1 MRTWH
6 MKRNCSF
13 SPRQVGYF
21 YLSMFLFSSLIATY
35 FLLHGVWMILIF
47 TVIELTVLGI
57 ALIIYARHA
66 LDYESIAIDGTSLRV
81 EKNIGGKLERH
92 EFNTRW
98 MTLKQEEDGKR
109 LIRVEERDKEL
120 AIGLFVPL
128 DARPQF
134 YKDLRQ
140 QIRSES

>member
-6 MKRNCSF
+6 MQRNCSF
-13 SPRQVGYF
+13 TPRQVGYF

-81 EKNIGGKLERH
+81 EKNIGGKLEHH
-92 EFNTRW
+92 EFNTCW

-109 LIRVEERDKEL
+109 LIRVEERDREL
-120 AIGLFVPL
+120 PIGLFVPL

-134 YKDLRQ
+134 YKDLQQ
-140 QIRSES
+140 QIRSEA

>member
-1 MRTWH
+1 

-13 SPRQVGYF
+13 TPRQVGYF

-35 FLLHGVWMILIF
+35 FLFQGVWMILIF
-47 TVIELTVLGI
+47 TVLELTALGI

-66 LDYESIAIDGTSLRV
+66 LDYESIAIDGTAFKITKS
-81 EKNIGGKLERH
+81 IGGKLELH

-98 MTLKQEEDGKR
+98 LTLKQEDAGKR
-109 LIRVEERDKEL
+109 LIWVEQGNKDL
-120 AIGLFVPL
+120 PIGIFVPL

-134 YKDLRQ
+134 YKDLRT
-140 QIRSES
+140 QIRFES

>member
-47 TVIELTVLGI
+47 TVIELTILGI

-120 AIGLFVPL
+120 PIGLFVPL

>member
-1 MRTWH
+1 

-120 AIGLFVPL
+120 PIGLFVPL

>member
-21 YLSMFLFSSLIATY
+21 YLSMFLFSSLIAAY

-81 EKNIGGKLERH
+81 EKNIGGKLECH

-120 AIGLFVPL
+120 PIGLFVPL

>member
-81 EKNIGGKLERH
+81 EKNIGGKLECH

-120 AIGLFVPL
+120 PIGLFVPL

>member
-1 MRTWH
+1 
-6 MKRNCSF
+6 
-13 SPRQVGYF
+13 
-21 YLSMFLFSSLIATY
+21 
-35 FLLHGVWMILIF
+35 
-47 TVIELTVLGI
+47 
-57 ALIIYARHA
+57 
-66 LDYESIAIDGTSLRV
+66 
-81 EKNIGGKLERH
+81 
-92 EFNTRW
+92 

-120 AIGLFVPL
+120 PIGLFVPL

>member
-1 MRTWH
+1 

-81 EKNIGGKLERH
+81 EKNIGGKLECH

-120 AIGLFVPL
+120 PIGLFVPL

>member
-1 MRTWH
+1 

-47 TVIELTVLGI
+47 TAIELTVLGI

-120 AIGLFVPL
+120 PIGLFVPL

>member
-120 AIGLFVPL
+120 PIGLFVPL